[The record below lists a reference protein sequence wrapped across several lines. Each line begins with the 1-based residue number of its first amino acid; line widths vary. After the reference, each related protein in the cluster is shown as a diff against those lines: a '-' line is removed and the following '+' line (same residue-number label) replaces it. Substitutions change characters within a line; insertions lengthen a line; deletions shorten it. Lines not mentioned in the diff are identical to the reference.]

1 MTTIAL
7 PVLCTGELKKE
18 KIEKEGKIKSQH
30 PWFCLQKYTW
40 LSSLCIQN
48 LNIVALIDSELIR
61 WKKLFERKKKG
72 QIKGL
77 ISHMWLILL
86 YTVQPVI
93 PDVCT
98 KFQNPR
104 SSSS

>member
-1 MTTIAL
+1 MAKLNLSTL
-7 PVLCTGELKKE
+7 GSV
-18 KIEKEGKIKSQH
+18 
-30 PWFCLQKYTW
+30 TW

-61 WKKLFERKKKG
+61 WKKLLGRKKKG

>member
-1 MTTIAL
+1 M
-7 PVLCTGELKKE
+7 E
-18 KIEKEGKIKSQH
+18 K
-30 PWFCLQKYTW
+30 L
-40 LSSLCIQN
+40 L
-48 LNIVALIDSELIR
+48 
-61 WKKLFERKKKG
+61 ERKKKK

-104 SSSS
+104 SSSSLEIFDENFHIHYLGVRD

>member
-1 MTTIAL
+1 M
-7 PVLCTGELKKE
+7 G
-18 KIEKEGKIKSQH
+18 
-30 PWFCLQKYTW
+30 
-40 LSSLCIQN
+40 
-48 LNIVALIDSELIR
+48 
-61 WKKLFERKKKG
+61 KKLLERKKKG

-77 ISHMWLILL
+77 ISHMWLILS

-104 SSSS
+104 SSSSGEIFDENFHIHYLGVRD

>member
-1 MTTIAL
+1 M
-7 PVLCTGELKKE
+7 E
-18 KIEKEGKIKSQH
+18 
-30 PWFCLQKYTW
+30 
-40 LSSLCIQN
+40 
-48 LNIVALIDSELIR
+48 
-61 WKKLFERKKKG
+61 KLFERKKKG
-72 QIKGL
+72 QIKEL

-104 SSSS
+104 SSGSSEIFDENFHIHYLGVRD